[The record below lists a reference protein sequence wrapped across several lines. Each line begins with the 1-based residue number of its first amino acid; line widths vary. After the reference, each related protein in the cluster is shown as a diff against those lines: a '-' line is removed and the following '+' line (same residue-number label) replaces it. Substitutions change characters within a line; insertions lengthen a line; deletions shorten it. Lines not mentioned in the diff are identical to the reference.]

1 MIKSGVVMTACVAA
15 LLLAGCGSDREAES
29 ESAAGE
35 GRDETRLIRNTE
47 NIGYSGNAIGGKVD
61 DALDANEARTDQLDQ
76 QLGEE

>member
-1 MIKSGVVMTACVAA
+1 MTRPLAVLTAGIAA
-15 LLLAGCGSDREAES
+15 LLLAGCGSDREAAS

-35 GRDETRLIRNTE
+35 GRDETGLIRNTE

-61 DALDANEARTDQLDQ
+61 EALDANDARTDQLDQ